1 MPASLVFAEITG
13 QVDYSREVYE
23 NAIASGKP
31 VLLDFSSK
39 SWGSCRAQ
47 GRTVS
52 ALLAENPKYQEIIV
66 ISIEWAQFYDDPIV
80 EEFGVA
86 HRATLVM
93 LKGGGEEVDRVKWLN
108 SKSAIG
114 PLLEAAF
121 S

>member
-1 MPASLVFAEITG
+1 M
-13 QVDYSREVYE
+13 
-23 NAIASGKP
+23 
-31 VLLDFSSK
+31 
-39 SWGSCRAQ
+39 
-47 GRTVS
+47 S